1 MNFILVIAGLYIIYS
16 IPFWLFI
23 FLLILLKLLFIN
35 ISFSISSL
43 YSISNVEINIG
54 NEYLTLFIHID
65 NIRFVLTWLR
75 IRLVFTNFLISL
87 QLNQIEI
94 EELPNYPFEN
104 NINDLPFIK
113 EKLNE
118 ILKGKMYANN
128 RDLNLVKRGEI
139 ENLNDIFN
147 IKRLNWYDYILS
159 IILNFIDIYIQSIKL
174 IVKFKTNNFYYS
186 ISSRKIIIGIAKS
199 PNIKTEINLVGGI
212 YNFELNEYRRKSIQK
227 DNKIWR
233 KNHIFN
239 LDNNEITNEYYYY
252 RIIYLPSSAF
262 KIKFS
267 NGFTSHPKTLSLW
280 NTINIVVES
289 QNLFSDIC
297 TKSLNNI
304 FQFIINLISF
314 FKNFES
320 NKLNIKVFNLGNKID
335 ENMIQTIEQYIINVL
350 NSTIRKIVIK
360 FFHIRVSINSDNFIF
375 KHMEIMSNGLEFI
388 KNSSLYIGNDYN
400 NSNLDL
406 LNSEFKIFFS
416 ELKISQFKNQSYIPM
431 CEVPGYSITIK
442 KNINYKNK
450 TQTAEISRI
459 VSSKLE
465 NVNVCLK
472 TTNLDK
478 IIETVITIIDGI
490 NLIELTLNQNLISKS
505 KFENDLIDSTNIDF
519 SFNNIHVIL
528 YSKDFKIFTRNISL
542 KLTMNKI
549 KNKEKEISINFSP
562 INLSFSHNEND
573 NSIINNYFT
582 GHCLLEDFKIQL
594 TNNKKEEKIHL
605 IFGNSL
611 AFAHD
616 FHLLYIMKFV
626 SEIIGSIFEQGILKK
641 INNKNNNNNNNNNI
655 IQKRKTEIKLLWVKL
670 EVIQYL
676 NKIDIIYGKLENFEL
691 LVGDHLLMP
700 YFKSYYCSSIKDNF
714 FEFCELEHFIIE
726 FRENENLI
734 NIIFDDIKINAC
746 TPLVARPIH
755 QFSTF
760 YIFFPVWLDYYLFT
774 QFIIDEETEIEMF
787 KIERTKFSKVKITFS
802 KIKVDINDSPV
813 TTAAILQANKND
825 LKIAALKSDSQ
836 VIQYLKNIKKNLLT
850 VKLSSFTIDCE
861 SHKTVT
867 DNNYYYEKILN
878 NSSVKLIFGEID
890 VELEKNEIL
899 SLNNFTIFSTSKSEN
914 TNFNLNKSKKY
925 CILFDEYYIL
935 YNKVYSDEIRDSE
948 CVITIDGLKFDF
960 HDVLVFDKTLN
971 FTFKAV
977 KVCTG
982 LPIRQFTTFFLKD
995 SKMKVS
1001 NSNFN
1006 LIVSNL
1012 NGNITSVDPITK
1024 EVYNKLII
1032 KIAIFLLSTNSKM
1045 EYQFIKKNILEL
1057 SLHYFVL
1064 GFTPSE
1070 KTLFPLLILPL
1081 AEANFDNIKNII
1093 RVNIPTDITNKTS
1106 YSLLFSQIY
1115 NAKLNK
1121 LVMDTK
1127 SLTLFINFKCV
1138 NIFAKIFRIFW
1149 SKTKSIRDNLTKK
1162 NNEVEKIE
1170 KIKSHLIKR
1179 SSYNNQLSFNSKLQK
1194 LKRQSALEYSL
1205 IKIDNLNNNNKDNL
1219 NNENN
1224 EIEVEEKLIISLFD
1238 LKIIYLLEF
1247 KESYENIFKFH
1258 PFVKEHGFFGYIF
1271 RLYSASMH
1279 LHKKKVQNN
1288 LKANLDFLT
1297 ISYLDDDNF
1306 SDDTFFINDREIQIK
1321 EFYNLKNLQNFNEFM
1336 DLERSNIFKLINHNS
1351 KDYFKLKNE
1360 INNKEESEFQQSE
1373 NVSNLKTIVSKREK
1387 FGYND
1392 LKFDI
1397 RHTFIKISNFTL
1409 HYKTINSNTKK
1420 FSLLIDT
1427 CKLAWNKFNKDV
1439 LQIILHDIFLLLD
1452 NIILKKKKND
1462 DNQKQKKD
1470 FTPSK
1475 SSRNILKE
1483 EIEELEDSLLTE
1495 SNDLNKLNG
1504 QLNFLFEVKNIQIT
1518 VQNEVKNS
1526 ILLLLT
1532 KEPIT
1537 LEISKFLFDNNV
1549 KNFSIEILCNY
1560 LLIYSAP
1567 KNRNDGIYWMGDR
1580 RENKYY
1586 LNEDNFGKIIET
1598 PKIRFKV
1605 SQRVEN
1611 IGNEN
1616 YNVYSFDEIMV
1627 DKIKG
1632 DFESIYFADFL
1643 NIVEILIFDRGFSF
1657 SEEKGNEDMNLK
1669 EMSLFKK
1676 SELENKIKSVSNSKI
1691 LKLNSILKSEISF
1704 NLGEVILNLCNEG
1717 KTLVQFLM
1725 LNFDGTHQIFEDKSS
1740 ETHINVRNIRMRNI
1754 ESGGNELILSP
1765 LFIDRTGE
1773 LEDKINIITFT
1784 KKDSYIKLETDSLWY
1799 VLDYLEFSVRPIS
1812 INISKNQI
1820 MFILNFFFGIK
1831 KNEEDEKKEKD
1842 KKKEVPIYFK
1852 HFQINETE
1860 VLLNFEYGEAHPLN
1874 IPRTKL
1880 KFGKFDKQEKFYSM
1894 GSLIDRFI
1902 SHSKKQ
1908 CITNVGQ
1915 IISGLFSSTDY
1926 SPYAKK
1932 KKKEMADETQRKLL
1946 FGD

>member
-1 MNFILVIAGLYIIYS
+1 MNLILFIAGLFIIFS
-16 IPFWLFI
+16 IPFWSFI
-23 FLLILLKLLFIN
+23 FLLIVLKLFFVN
-35 ISFSISSL
+35 ISFRISSL

-65 NIRFVLTWLR
+65 NIRFVLTWSR
-75 IRLVFTNFLISL
+75 IRIVFTNFLISL

-94 EELPNYPFEN
+94 EELPKFPFEN

-118 ILKGKMYANN
+118 ILKGKMYTNN
-128 RDLNLVKRGEI
+128 KDSNLVRRGEI
-139 ENLNDIFN
+139 ENLNDILN
-147 IKRLNWYDYILS
+147 TKRLNWYDYILR
-159 IILNFIDIYIQSIKL
+159 IVLNFIDIYIQSIKL

-199 PNIKTEINLVGGI
+199 PNIKTEINLLGGI
-212 YNFELNEYRRKSIQK
+212 YNFELIEYRRKSIINEK
-227 DNKIWR
+227 KIWR

-252 RIIYLPSSAF
+252 KILYLPSSVF

-280 NTINIVVES
+280 NTINIAFES
-289 QNLFSDIC
+289 QNLISDIC

-314 FKNFES
+314 FKKFES
-320 NKLNIKVFNLGNKID
+320 NKLNIKLFNTGNKTN
-335 ENMIQTIEQYIINVL
+335 ENMVQTIEQYIINVL
-350 NSTIRKIVIK
+350 NSTIKKIIIK
-360 FFHIRVSINSDNFIF
+360 FFHIRISLNSDNFIF
-375 KHMEIMSNGLEFI
+375 KHMEIMSNGLEF
-388 KNSSLYIGNDYN
+388 NRNASLYIGNDYN
-400 NSNLDL
+400 NLNLHL
-406 LNSEFKIFFS
+406 LNSELKISFS

-431 CEVPGYSITIK
+431 CEVPGYSITVK
-442 KNINYKNK
+442 QNINYKNR
-450 TQTAEISRI
+450 TQTAEISTI

-465 NVNVCLK
+465 NVNASLK

-478 IIETVITIIDGI
+478 IIETIITIIDGI
-490 NLIELTLNQNLISKS
+490 ELIELTLKQNLISKT
-505 KFENDLIDSTNIDF
+505 KFEKDLIDSTNYDF
-519 SFNNIHVIL
+519 TFKNIRIIL
-528 YSKDFKIFTRNISL
+528 YSKDFTIFTRNISL

-549 KNKEKEISINFSP
+549 KNKEKEISLIFSP
-562 INLSFSHNEND
+562 INLSFSHNENN

-594 TNNKKEEKIHL
+594 KDNRKEKKIHL

-611 AFAHD
+611 AYAHD
-616 FHLLYIMKFV
+616 FHLLYIMKFI
-626 SEIIGSIFEQGILKK
+626 SEIIGSIFEQGILQK
-641 INNKNNNNNNNNNI
+641 INNNN
-655 IQKRKTEIKLLWVKL
+655 KKKKKERKTEIKLLWVKL
-670 EVIQYL
+670 EIIHYL

-700 YFKSYYCSSIKDNF
+700 YFKSYYCSTIKDNF

-726 FRENENLI
+726 FREKENLI

-774 QFIIDEETEIEMF
+774 QFIIDDETEIELF
-787 KIERTKFSKVKITFS
+787 KTERSKTSKVKITFS
-802 KIKVDINDSPV
+802 KIQVDINDSPI

-825 LKIAALKSDSQ
+825 LKIASLKSDYQ

-861 SHKTVT
+861 SDKIVT
-867 DNNYYYEKILN
+867 DNLNNDINYGYYYEKILS

-899 SLNNFTIFSTSKSEN
+899 SLNNFTIFSSSKTEK
-914 TNFNLNKSKKY
+914 LNYNPYKSKKY
-925 CILFDEYYIL
+925 CILFDEYYIF

-948 CVITIDGLKFDF
+948 CIITIDGLKFDF

-982 LPIRQFTTFFLKD
+982 LPIRQFTTFFLRD

-1024 EVYNKLII
+1024 EVYNKLDI

-1045 EYQFIKKNILEL
+1045 EYHIIKKNILEL
-1057 SLHYFVL
+1057 SLHYFVF
-1064 GFTPSE
+1064 GFTPSQ
-1070 KTLFPLLILPL
+1070 KTGFPLLILPL

-1093 RVNIPTDITNKTS
+1093 RVNIPTDISNKTS
-1106 YSLLFSQIY
+1106 YSLLFSGIY
-1115 NAKLNK
+1115 NAQLNK

-1127 SLTLFINFKCV
+1127 SLTVFINFKYI
-1138 NIFAKIFRIFW
+1138 NTFFKIFKIFW
-1149 SKTKSIRDNLTKK
+1149 AKTESIRLNLTKK
-1162 NNEVEKIE
+1162 NEKVEKI
-1170 KIKSHLIKR
+1170 KTHFSRRI
-1179 SSYNNQLSFNSKLQK
+1179 SYNNQLSFNSKLQK
-1194 LKRQSALEYSL
+1194 FKRQSALENSL
-1205 IKIDNLNNNNKDNL
+1205 IKIDYINNNKDNL

-1224 EIEVEEKLIISLFD
+1224 EIDIEQKLMISLFD

-1271 RLYSASMH
+1271 RLYSASMR

-1288 LKANLDFLT
+1288 IKANLDFLT
-1297 ISYLDDDNF
+1297 ISYLDDDNY
-1306 SDDTFFINDREIQIK
+1306 SDEAFFINDREIQIK

-1336 DLERSNIFKLINHNS
+1336 ELERSNTFKLINHNS
-1351 KDYFKLKNE
+1351 RENFELNNNND
-1360 INNKEESEFQQSE
+1360 INNKEKNEFQESE
-1373 NVSNLKTIVSKREK
+1373 NISNQKSIISKREK
-1387 FGYND
+1387 IGYND
-1392 LKFDI
+1392 LKFDN
-1397 RHTFIKISNFTL
+1397 RHTFIKISNVTF
-1409 HYKTINSNTKK
+1409 HYKTVNSNTKK
-1420 FSLLIDT
+1420 ISLLIDT
-1427 CKLAWNKFNKDV
+1427 CKIAWNKFNKDV
-1439 LQIILHDIFLLLD
+1439 LQIIIQDILLLLD
-1452 NIILKKKKND
+1452 SILKKKKNKD
-1462 DNQKQKKD
+1462 KQKKYLSP
-1470 FTPSK
+1470 TK
-1475 SSRNILKE
+1475 SILTE
-1483 EIEELEDSLLTE
+1483 EIEEIEDSLLSETNE
-1495 SNDLNKLNG
+1495 LNKLNG
-1504 QLNFLFEVKNIQIT
+1504 QLNFLFEIKNIQIT

-1537 LEISKFLFDNNV
+1537 LEISKFLFENNV
-1549 KNFSIEILCNY
+1549 KDFSIEIICNY

-1586 LNEDNFGKIIET
+1586 LNEDNFRKIIET

-1611 IGNEN
+1611 IGNQN

-1632 DFESIYFADFL
+1632 DFESSSFTDFL
-1643 NIVEILIFDRGFSF
+1643 NIVQLLIFDRGFSF

-1669 EMSLFKK
+1669 EMTLFKQ
-1676 SELENKIKSVSNSKI
+1676 SDLENKIKSVSNSKI

-1725 LNFDGTHQIFEDKSS
+1725 LNFDGNHQIFEDKSS

-1754 ESGGNELILSP
+1754 ENGGNELILSP
-1765 LFIDRTGE
+1765 LYIDRSGE
-1773 LEDKINIITFT
+1773 LEDKMNIITFT
-1784 KKDSYIKLETDSLWY
+1784 KKDSYIKLETESLWY
-1799 VLDYLEFSVRPIS
+1799 VIDYLEFSFRPIS

-1820 MFILNFFFGIK
+1820 MFILNFFFGL
-1831 KNEEDEKKEKD
+1831 KNENDEKKEKVD
-1842 KKKEVPIYFK
+1842 EKELPIYFK
-1852 HFQINETE
+1852 HFQINKTE
-1860 VLLNFEYGEAHPLN
+1860 ILLNFEYGEGHPLN

-1880 KFGKFDKQEKFYSM
+1880 KFGKFDKQEKFYPM
-1894 GSLIDRFI
+1894 GIMIDRFI

-1908 CITNVGQ
+1908 CIKNVCA
-1915 IISGLFSSTDY
+1915 IISGLFSSTEY
-1926 SPYAKK
+1926 SPYEKK
-1932 KKKEMADETQRKLL
+1932 KKKEMADQAQRKLL

>member
-1 MNFILVIAGLYIIYS
+1 
-16 IPFWLFI
+16 
-23 FLLILLKLLFIN
+23 
-35 ISFSISSL
+35 
-43 YSISNVEINIG
+43 
-54 NEYLTLFIHID
+54 
-65 NIRFVLTWLR
+65 
-75 IRLVFTNFLISL
+75 
-87 QLNQIEI
+87 
-94 EELPNYPFEN
+94 
-104 NINDLPFIK
+104 
-113 EKLNE
+113 
-118 ILKGKMYANN
+118 
-128 RDLNLVKRGEI
+128 
-139 ENLNDIFN
+139 
-147 IKRLNWYDYILS
+147 
-159 IILNFIDIYIQSIKL
+159 
-174 IVKFKTNNFYYS
+174 
-186 ISSRKIIIGIAKS
+186 
-199 PNIKTEINLVGGI
+199 
-212 YNFELNEYRRKSIQK
+212 
-227 DNKIWR
+227 
-233 KNHIFN
+233 
-239 LDNNEITNEYYYY
+239 
-252 RIIYLPSSAF
+252 
-262 KIKFS
+262 
-267 NGFTSHPKTLSLW
+267 
-280 NTINIVVES
+280 
-289 QNLFSDIC
+289 
-297 TKSLNNI
+297 
-304 FQFIINLISF
+304 
-314 FKNFES
+314 
-320 NKLNIKVFNLGNKID
+320 
-335 ENMIQTIEQYIINVL
+335 
-350 NSTIRKIVIK
+350 
-360 FFHIRVSINSDNFIF
+360 
-375 KHMEIMSNGLEFI
+375 
-388 KNSSLYIGNDYN
+388 
-400 NSNLDL
+400 
-406 LNSEFKIFFS
+406 
-416 ELKISQFKNQSYIPM
+416 
-431 CEVPGYSITIK
+431 
-442 KNINYKNK
+442 
-450 TQTAEISRI
+450 
-459 VSSKLE
+459 
-465 NVNVCLK
+465 
-472 TTNLDK
+472 
-478 IIETVITIIDGI
+478 
-490 NLIELTLNQNLISKS
+490 
-505 KFENDLIDSTNIDF
+505 
-519 SFNNIHVIL
+519 
-528 YSKDFKIFTRNISL
+528 
-542 KLTMNKI
+542 MNKI
-549 KNKEKEISINFSP
+549 KNKDKEISLNFSP

-641 INNKNNNNNNNNNI
+641 INNKNNNNNNNNI

-1081 AEANFDNIKNII
+1081 VEANFDNIKNII

-1106 YSLLFSQIY
+1106 YSLLFSEIY
-1115 NAKLNK
+1115 NAQLNK

-1336 DLERSNIFKLINHNS
+1336 ELERSNIFKLINHNS

-1373 NVSNLKTIVSKREK
+1373 NVSNLKTTVSKREK

-1470 FTPSK
+1470 FTPPK
-1475 SSRNILKE
+1475 SSKNILKE
-1483 EIEELEDSLLTE
+1483 GIEELEDSLLTE

-1504 QLNFLFEVKNIQIT
+1504 QLNFLFEIKNIQIT

-1704 NLGEVILNLCNEG
+1704 NLGEVVLNLCNEG

-1725 LNFDGTHQIFEDKSS
+1725 LNFDGTHQIFDDKSS

-1765 LFIDRTGE
+1765 LYIDRTGE

-1831 KNEEDEKKEKD
+1831 KNEEDEKKKKNE
-1842 KKKEVPIYFK
+1842 KKEVPIYFK

-1860 VLLNFEYGEAHPLN
+1860 VLLNFEYGEGHPLN

-1894 GSLIDRFI
+1894 GILIDRFI
-1902 SHSKKQ
+1902 AHSKKQ
-1908 CITNVGQ
+1908 CIKNVGE
-1915 IISGLFSSTDY
+1915 IIYGLFSSTDY
-1926 SPYAKK
+1926 SPYEKK
-1932 KKKEMADETQRKLL
+1932 KKKEMADQTQRKLL